1 MAITY
6 HAGRRIQGLSQDALT
21 FEDDFT
27 SDKGW
32 VESGSQ
38 FTVDTSTDNR
48 LEYAMKRT
56 GNTNDYVY
64 KDLTSVSDTAWVLRY
79 HMVHTSETGNNAKN
93 TVPNIGLS
101 SITGS
106 TTTSQDMI
114 GLNLQFGQDDIY
126 QTRYTNNAASSGAT
140 GSTNFSTGI
149 TGSDDYYVEI
159 IRTSANEFTIEFF
172 SDEYSTSVE
181 KVTQAITSGQEPTG
195 LRYLGIQLGHG
206 SADDDILNGY
216 LDDIE
221 FYNGVTTAGEYDTK
235 PTNVQAG
242 SRFEE
247 TDTRKMYHNVVLT
260 NGTTSE
266 NAGWYEEGTTTP
278 QYPPTRGVWASGYTN
293 AGGGRL
299 DTIDYATIA
308 TAGNAT
314 DFGNMIVGRETPAG
328 VSSYTRGI
336 IGGGIDLNSGVTG
349 AITAEY
355 ITILTTGN
363 ATTFGDL
370 TVCRSGIS
378 AVTNK
383 SRGVWYGGQLNNNTV
398 NTIDYVTI
406 DTTGNATTFGVM
418 NDATTGAYTN
428 KLTTGVNDATRGCFG
443 GGYIGGASG
452 RVDYITIA
460 TTGNAS
466 VFGTL
471 YNSRTN
477 YNMGSVSS
485 DTRGVFAGGNGN
497 VNTIDYITIATLGSS
512 ATFGTMN
519 VGISGCQGNS
529 DGTRG
534 VFAGGW
540 ITNAMEYITIATTGN
555 GTDFGDL
562 TVARDAPA
570 GGLVG

>member
-1 MAITY
+1 MAWGKAGTTTLSSSGSNMEITGMTASKFNQILCHVSGTSASTFCETLFNSDTTSSY
-6 HAGRRIQGLSQDALT
+6 ANRASQNGGT
-21 FEDDFT
+21 DFT
-27 SDKGW
+27 RIN
-32 VESGSQ
+32 
-38 FTVDTSTDNR
+38 STDLNMF
-48 LEYAMKRT
+48 ESYSNTT
-56 GNTNDYVY
+56 GAFLISYFVNIATEEKLGISFSVREGTTGAGNAPARDENAYKWTNTSAQITSSSFTPQSGTVNTDSNLSVLGS
-64 KDLTSVSDTAWVLRY
+64 DLTPASAV
-79 HMVHTSETGNNAKN
+79 AKLDS
-93 TVPNIGLS
+93 LS
-101 SITGS
+101 NVQTGS
-106 TTTSQDMI
+106 
-114 GLNLQFGQDDIY
+114 
-126 QTRYTNNAASSGAT
+126 RW
-140 GSTNFSTGI
+140 
-149 TGSDDYYVEI
+149 
-159 IRTSANEFTIEFF
+159 
-172 SDEYSTSVE
+172 
-181 KVTQAITSGQEPTG
+181 
-195 LRYLGIQLGHG
+195 
-206 SADDDILNGY
+206 
-216 LDDIE
+216 
-221 FYNGVTTAGEYDTK
+221 
-235 PTNVQAG
+235 
-242 SRFEE
+242 EE

-266 NAGWYEEGTTTP
+266 NAGWYEEGITTP

-299 DTIDYATIA
+299 NTIDYATIA

-314 DFGNMIVGRETPAG
+314 DFGDMIVGRETPAG
-328 VSSYTRGI
+328 VSSYTRGV
-336 IGGGIDLNSGVTG
+336 IGGGIDLNSSVTG

-370 TVCRSGIS
+370 TVCRSGVS

-383 SRGVWYGGQLNNNTV
+383 SRGVWYGGQLNNNNT

-406 DTTGNATTFGVM
+406 DTTGNATDFGDMYGSV
-418 NDATTGAYTN
+418 TN

-443 GGYIGGASG
+443 GGYIGGASN

-471 YNSRTN
+471 TRSN
-477 YNMGSVSS
+477 YNVGSVSS
-485 DTRGVFAGGNGN
+485 DTRGVFAGGNGS
-497 VNTIDYITIATLGSS
+497 VNTMDYITIASTGN
-512 ATFGTMN
+512 ATDFGDMN

-540 ITNAMEYITIATTGN
+540 ITNAMEYITIATLGN
-555 GTDFGDL
+555 GTNFGDL